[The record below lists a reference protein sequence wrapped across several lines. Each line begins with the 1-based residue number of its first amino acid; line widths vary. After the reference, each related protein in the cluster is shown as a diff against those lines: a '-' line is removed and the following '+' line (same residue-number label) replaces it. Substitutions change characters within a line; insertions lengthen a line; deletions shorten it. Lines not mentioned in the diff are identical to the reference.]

1 MKTFFLVLCLI
12 ITSRLAN
19 ATTQTKFNPDKPPR
33 LYVKEYT
40 VTDETTQIPFEPEYW
55 SDTPIYSRDF
65 STWQDELD
73 SHADTEMDWEDGG
86 IDFINCYWPA
96 ATWPDLQG
104 GTKVFVMPN
113 RPNWTNSTTTPA
125 ITWEHCILKESGTLF
140 DSTLLRER
148 TAQTK
153 ILMETG
159 GKTGVSRQ
167 NLFNISGEA
176 TKIPAKAWVFSPYGI
191 VSSDSPTAIPPEQ
204 VSISDFGNLGNDG
217 RLWHDLPDNS
227 PPIVITPYVNGND
240 FYTFNLG
247 AQKYKLQIVVNGSNP
262 LWPDRVPSRNTFCVG
277 QYLIFEPH
285 WTPGM
290 PPFTDAVAHWTLPG
304 TYVNEKPF
312 SYCDG
317 FYDKNSALLNRIW
330 TLNKDLATGCW
341 YVDGFQAQ
349 NANVGI
355 NMFFP
360 NGQTAFANA
369 SGKINVY
376 KPSILFTTNDNSSLP
391 TVEIDDSPD
400 TGPNSMMVGHPGGL
414 GSMKFHAHI
423 ESSVPGEAIATQLIN
438 SWWEALLHNS
448 LSIGPFGTS
457 GDLWLDKNQQMGYS
471 ALPLI
476 GMAYS
481 GDPTVFDQ
489 PATQLLVP
497 PYYPYYSLSR
507 SDSFKDYFRF
517 RPIGDGNIYVTLGIA
532 TWNWYGNAYEDSYL
546 THWTLTSGTVAE
558 PSVSES
564 QEFPFW
570 KYTY

>member
-176 TKIPAKAWVFSPYGI
+176 IKIPAKAWVFSPYGI

-204 VSISDFGNLGNDG
+204 VSISDFGNLGSD
-217 RLWHDLPDNS
+217 RSLWHVLPDNS
-227 PPIVITPYVNGND
+227 PPIVITPYVKGND

-247 AQKYKLQIVVNGSNP
+247 AQKYKLHIVANDYP
-262 LWPDRVPSRNTFCVG
+262 LAEDRVRPQAYYCVG
-277 QYLIFEPH
+277 QKLNFEGMFSPSPSGLNYTSPIWNYTAEYINNH
-285 WTPGM
+285 WTDANGCEEYNIAPIPAMSNPTKAWFYNKQTQDVTANLGLYCKFDNGQSVYLLRKGM
-290 PPFTDAVAHWTLPG
+290 FNVYRPATVFYPPNAGNPQMILTNGLITLG
-304 TYVNEKPF
+304 FHRINDMNFKHSVEARF
-312 SYCDG
+312 SGLAGYTQLCDG
-317 FYDKNSALLNRIW
+317 F
-330 TLNKDLATGCW
+330 DLTG
-341 YVDGFQAQ
+341 G
-349 NANVGI
+349 
-355 NMFFP
+355 
-360 NGQTAFANA
+360 
-369 SGKINVY
+369 
-376 KPSILFTTNDNSSLP
+376 
-391 TVEIDDSPD
+391 
-400 TGPNSMMVGHPGGL
+400 
-414 GSMKFHAHI
+414 
-423 ESSVPGEAIATQLIN
+423 
-438 SWWEALLHNS
+438 
-448 LSIGPFGTS
+448 
-457 GDLWLDKNQQMGYS
+457 
-471 ALPLI
+471 
-476 GMAYS
+476 
-481 GDPTVFDQ
+481 
-489 PATQLLVP
+489 
-497 PYYPYYSLSR
+497 
-507 SDSFKDYFRF
+507 
-517 RPIGDGNIYVTLGIA
+517 
-532 TWNWYGNAYEDSYL
+532 
-546 THWTLTSGTVAE
+546 
-558 PSVSES
+558 
-564 QEFPFW
+564 
-570 KYTY
+570 